1 VPHNTLL
8 SPLVFPYTILPYVF
22 FGWTAVGLGSYL
34 LGRQPAVSRGEQFTV
49 RAAPAPVPAA
59 QPVGLPP
66 GRAAAA
72 AANLDND

>member
-34 LGRQPAVSRGEQFTV
+34 LGRQPPVSRGAQFTV
-49 RAAPAPVPAA
+49 RAAPAPAPVPAA
-59 QPVGLPP
+59 QPVP
-66 GRAAAA
+66 
-72 AANLDND
+72 DQT